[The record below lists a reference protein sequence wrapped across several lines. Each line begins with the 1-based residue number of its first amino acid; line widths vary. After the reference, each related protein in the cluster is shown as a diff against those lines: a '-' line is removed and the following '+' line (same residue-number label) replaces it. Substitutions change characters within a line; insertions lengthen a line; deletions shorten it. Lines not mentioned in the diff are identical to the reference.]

1 MTNNQKKTLELKKQY
16 YDMVQSIGGHALD
29 HVLLDMASWKDDE
42 FMKALVETDYSV
54 FSNRYEYI
62 KNIQN
67 KLNIE

>member
-1 MTNNQKKTLELKKQY
+1 MTNQEKTLELKKQY

-42 FMKALVETDYSV
+42 FMKVLVETDYSV
-54 FSNRYEYI
+54 FADRYEYI

>member
-1 MTNNQKKTLELKKQY
+1 MTNKEKTLELKKQY

-42 FMKALVETDYSV
+42 FMNVLVETDYSV
-54 FSNRYEYI
+54 FADRYEYI

>member
-1 MTNNQKKTLELKKQY
+1 MTNQEKTLELKKQY

-42 FMKALVETDYSV
+42 FMNVLVETNYSV
-54 FSNRYEYI
+54 FADRSEYI

>member
-1 MTNNQKKTLELKKQY
+1 MTNKQKTLELKKQY

-54 FSNRYEYI
+54 FADRYEYI

>member
-1 MTNNQKKTLELKKQY
+1 MTNKEKTLELKKQY
-16 YDMVQSIGGHALD
+16 YDMVQSIGGHAMD

-42 FMKALVETDYSV
+42 FMKVLVETDYSV
-54 FSNRYEYI
+54 FADRYEYI

>member
-1 MTNNQKKTLELKKQY
+1 MTNKEKTLELKKQY

-29 HVLLDMASWKDDE
+29 HVLLDMASWKDNE
-42 FMKALVETDYSV
+42 FMKVLVETDYSV
-54 FSNRYEYI
+54 FADRYEYI